1 VRSSNASPDD
11 DKDEIY
17 DIYGNNDSDD
27 GNGEYYENKRIL
39 IANKDDDRK
48 GSDVVGEC
56 YVHIYLWINV
66 YVSMC
71 LYIHLC

>member
-1 VRSSNASPDD
+1 VRSSNVSPDD
-11 DKDEIY
+11 DKDEMY

-27 GNGEYYENKRIL
+27 ENGEYYENKRIS
-39 IANKDDDRK
+39 IANKDDNRK

-56 YVHIYLWINV
+56 YVYIYLWINV